1 MRSIDLYQQVVFQR
15 PRLVLLLVTLL
26 TLTSVFF
33 AFRFELDA
41 SGESL
46 VLENDADLAYYR
58 TVRENYGT
66 DEFLVITYSPHSDL
80 LSPGSLEGIRQMR
93 DELLALENIQT
104 VYSILDVPIIY
115 QAGVKLSELAKVVK
129 TLASGEVSAEL
140 AEREFA
146 SNPFY
151 RELLVS
157 EDGKTTA
164 LQAVF
169 RFNEELAAMLSRRKA
184 LNELAATRAL
194 NSTEAIEL
202 DQLRYKIKQDSSRA
216 LEQRGADIKAVREII
231 NRQREQATLHLGGI
245 PMITTDMIEFIRHDL
260 EVFGLGVLGFLII
273 ILSLFFRQLR
283 WVLLPLVC
291 CAVTATFMF
300 GFLGLAGWRITVI
313 SSNFMS
319 ILLIITLSL
328 CVHLIVRFRDLQ
340 IECPDNSHQQN
351 VRDTVS
357 SMFRPCFFTI
367 ATTIVAFA
375 SLIVSKI
382 RPVIDFG
389 WVMIVGLVAAFVL
402 CFILFPTILSLLPAA
417 KKPPAREFTRRVTLA
432 IANLVCHT
440 PRSIIVVCLLLS
452 LLVGFGMQQLKVENR
467 FIDNFRSSTEIYQ
480 GMTVIDQKLG
490 GTTPLE
496 IILDADSEFLT
507 GSEFDQD
514 EIFDELF
521 MGEDENHAARNYWL
535 NPTQMQRIKR
545 IQDYLDENP
554 VVGKVLSLATLV
566 RIAEHLNGDELDA
579 FELAI
584 IHKRIP
590 DDFADQLIAPYLSED
605 ANQIRFNVRVIESD
619 HSLNRKQL
627 LEDLRTFLS
636 EDIKLEPEQIH
647 ITGMLVLYNNML
659 QSLFKS
665 QILTLAAVLLAIFL
679 TFVVLFRNV
688 ALALLGIVPNIF
700 SAIMILGIMGW
711 LRIPLDMM
719 TITIASI
726 TIGIA
731 VDDTIHY
738 IHRLQEEYSTSPDY
752 PALVKRCHGSIGKA
766 MYYTSLAIIFGFAI
780 LSFSNFIP
788 TIHFGLMTGI
798 AMFVALAGDL
808 LLLPAMVLVFKP
820 VIKTKALN

>member
-1 MRSIDLYQQVVFQR
+1 
-15 PRLVLLLVTLL
+15 
-26 TLTSVFF
+26 
-33 AFRFELDA
+33 
-41 SGESL
+41 
-46 VLENDADLAYYR
+46 
-58 TVRENYGT
+58 
-66 DEFLVITYSPHSDL
+66 
-80 LSPGSLEGIRQMR
+80 
-93 DELLALENIQT
+93 
-104 VYSILDVPIIY
+104 
-115 QAGVKLSELAKVVK
+115 
-129 TLASGEVSAEL
+129 
-140 AEREFA
+140 
-146 SNPFY
+146 
-151 RELLVS
+151 
-157 EDGKTTA
+157 
-164 LQAVF
+164 
-169 RFNEELAAMLSRRKA
+169 
-184 LNELAATRAL
+184 
-194 NSTEAIEL
+194 
-202 DQLRYKIKQDSSRA
+202 
-216 LEQRGADIKAVREII
+216 
-231 NRQREQATLHLGGI
+231 
-245 PMITTDMIEFIRHDL
+245 
-260 EVFGLGVLGFLII
+260 
-273 ILSLFFRQLR
+273 
-283 WVLLPLVC
+283 
-291 CAVTATFMF
+291 MF

-340 IECPDNSHQQN
+340 IERPDNSHLQT

-357 SMFRPCFFTI
+357 SMIRPCFFTI

-389 WVMIVGLVAAFVL
+389 WVMIVGLIAAFIL
-402 CFILFPTILSLLPAA
+402 CFVLFPTILSVLPAA
-417 KKPPAREFTRRVTLA
+417 KKPPARDFTRRVTLS
-432 IANLVCHT
+432 IASLVCHT
-440 PRSIIVVCLLLS
+440 PRTIIAICLLLA
-452 LLVGFGMQQLKVENR
+452 LLIGIGMQELKVENR

-496 IILDADSEFLT
+496 IILDADAEFFTESDSE
-507 GSEFDQD
+507 QD
-514 EIFDELF
+514 EVFDELF
-521 MGEDENHAARNYWL
+521 MEDDEELAARNYWL

-554 VVGKVLSLATLV
+554 VVGKALSLATLV
-566 RIAEHLNGDELDA
+566 RIAEHLNDDELDA

-584 IHKRIP
+584 IRKRIP
-590 DDFADQLIAPYLSED
+590 DEFADQLLAPYLSDD
-605 ANQIRFNVRVIESD
+605 ANQVRFNMRVIESD

-627 LEDLRTFLS
+627 LEDLRLFLID
-636 EDIKLEPEQIH
+636 EIKLEPDQIH

-688 ALALLGIVPNIF
+688 TLALLGIVPNIF
-700 SAIMILGIMGW
+700 SAVMILGIMGW
-711 LRIPLDMM
+711 LGIPLDMM

-738 IHRLQEEYSTSPDY
+738 IHRLQDEYTSSADY
-752 PALVKRCHGSIGKA
+752 SLLISRCHSSIGKA
-766 MYYTSLAIIFGFAI
+766 IYYTSVAIIFGFAI

-820 VIKTKALN
+820 VIK

>member
-1 MRSIDLYQQVVFQR
+1 MRVAELYQQVVFER
-15 PRLVLLLVTLL
+15 PRLVLLFVALL
-26 TLTSVFF
+26 TLASILF

-46 VLENDADLAYYR
+46 VLENDADLSYYR

-66 DEFLVITYSPHSDL
+66 DEFLVITYSPHSSL
-80 LSPGSLEGIRQMR
+80 LSSDSLEGIRQMR
-93 DELLALENIQT
+93 EEVLALENIQT

-115 QAGVKLSELAKVVK
+115 EAGVNLSELAKVLK
-129 TLASGEVSAEL
+129 TLDSDEIDAEL
-140 AEREFA
+140 AGREFA

-157 EDGKTTA
+157 KDGKTTA

-169 RFNEELAAMLSRRKA
+169 KFNDELAEMLSRRKQ
-184 LNELAATRAL
+184 LTELAATRAL
-194 NSTEAIEL
+194 GSAEAMEL
-202 DQLRYKIKQDSSRA
+202 DQLRYRIKQDTSLA
-216 LEQRGADIKAVREII
+216 LEQRGEDIKAVREII
-231 NRQREQATLHLGGI
+231 DRQRERATLHLGGI

-260 EVFGLGVLGFLII
+260 EVFGLGVLSFLIV

-291 CAVTATFMF
+291 CSVTAAFMF

-340 IECPDNSHQQN
+340 IESPDNSHLQT

-389 WVMIVGLVAAFVL
+389 WVMIVGLIAAFVL
-402 CFILFPTILSLLPAA
+402 SFILFPTILGLLPPA
-417 KKPPAREFTRRVTLA
+417 KKPPARDFTRRVTLA
-432 IANLVCHT
+432 IASLVCRT
-440 PRSIIVVCLLLS
+440 PRSIIAICLLMA
-452 LLVGFGMQQLKVENR
+452 LLIGLGMQQLKVENR

-496 IILDADSEFLT
+496 IILDADAEFFAEPES
-507 GSEFDQD
+507 GQD
-514 EIFDELF
+514 EDFDELF
-521 MGEDENHAARNYWL
+521 MEDDEELAARNYWL

-566 RIAEHLNGDELDA
+566 RIAEHLNEDELDA

-584 IHKRIP
+584 IRKRIP
-590 DDFADQLIAPYLSED
+590 DEFADQLLAPYLSED
-605 ANQIRFNVRVIESD
+605 ANQVRFNVRVIESD

-627 LEDLRTFLS
+627 LEDLRVFLVD
-636 EDIKLEPEQIH
+636 EIKLEPAQVH

-688 ALALLGIVPNIF
+688 TLALLGIVPNIF
-700 SAIMILGIMGW
+700 SAVMILGITGW

-738 IHRLQEEYSTSPDY
+738 IHRLQDEYQTNQDY
-752 PALVKRCHGSIGKA
+752 PILIKRCHSSIGKA

-788 TIHFGLMTGI
+788 TIHFGLLTGLAMLI
-798 AMFVALAGDL
+798 ALIGDL
-808 LLLPAMVLVFKP
+808 LLLPAMALLIRP
-820 VIKTKALN
+820 SLKT